1 MMQFLL
7 PPPFAPTT
15 GGWLIAV
22 SSDDIIGLLPLSLIV
37 KGVRGGG
44 GGASSVGGSAFAA
57 AAAAVEEGHVIVV
70 VVGRLFGV

>member
-44 GGASSVGGSAFAA
+44 GGASSVGGSAVA